1 MTTIT
6 MPSRRQT
13 ARQRCK
19 WAAACGELDAM
30 GMLID
35 QLATSA
41 GRLRDQGAPEDVLE
55 DLTITLNR
63 NAYPAYENN
72 SRTFASLEERG
83 LIQPDIE
90 GNWSLTDTG
99 HQTALK
105 LLKR

>member
-6 MPSRRQT
+6 MPSR
-13 ARQRCK
+13 ARRHANAAK

-55 DLTITLNR
+55 DVLEDLTITLAR
-63 NAYPAYENN
+63 LRETRKAVSSA
-72 SRTFASLEERG
+72 SRRLWARVEDM
-83 LIQPDIE
+83 P
-90 GNWSLTDTG
+90 
-99 HQTALK
+99 
-105 LLKR
+105 

>member
-41 GRLRDQGAPEDVLE
+41 GRLRDQGAPED
-55 DLTITLNR
+55 LTITLAR
-63 NAYPAYENN
+63 LRETRKAVSSA
-72 SRTFASLEERG
+72 SRRLWARVEDM
-83 LIQPDIE
+83 P
-90 GNWSLTDTG
+90 
-99 HQTALK
+99 
-105 LLKR
+105 

>member
-19 WAAACGELDAM
+19 WAAACGELVAM

-55 DLTITLNR
+55 DLTITLAR
-63 NAYPAYENN
+63 LRETRKAVSSA
-72 SRTFASLEERG
+72 SRRLWARVEDM
-83 LIQPDIE
+83 P
-90 GNWSLTDTG
+90 
-99 HQTALK
+99 
-105 LLKR
+105 

>member
-55 DLTITLNR
+55 DVLEDLTITLAR
-63 NAYPAYENN
+63 LRETRKAVSSA
-72 SRTFASLEERG
+72 SRRLWARVEDM
-83 LIQPDIE
+83 P
-90 GNWSLTDTG
+90 
-99 HQTALK
+99 
-105 LLKR
+105 

>member
-1 MTTIT
+1 MPTIT

-30 GMLID
+30 GMLIA

-55 DLTITLNR
+55 DLTITLAR
-63 NAYPAYENN
+63 LRETRKAVSSA
-72 SRTFASLEERG
+72 SRRLWARVEDM
-83 LIQPDIE
+83 P
-90 GNWSLTDTG
+90 
-99 HQTALK
+99 
-105 LLKR
+105 

>member
-41 GRLRDQGAPEDVLE
+41 A
-55 DLTITLNR
+55 
-63 NAYPAYENN
+63 
-72 SRTFASLEERG
+72 
-83 LIQPDIE
+83 E
-90 GNWSLTDTG
+90 GGELMVDEG
-99 HQTALK
+99 VEA
-105 LLKR
+105 

>member
-41 GRLRDQGAPEDVLE
+41 GCA
-55 DLTITLNR
+55 TK
-63 NAYPAYENN
+63 
-72 SRTFASLEERG
+72 
-83 LIQPDIE
+83 
-90 GNWSLTDTG
+90 
-99 HQTALK
+99 ALPK
-105 LLKR
+105 TCSKT

>member
-35 QLATSA
+35 QLATSGATSA

-55 DLTITLNR
+55 DLTITLAR
-63 NAYPAYENN
+63 LRETRKAVSSA
-72 SRTFASLEERG
+72 SRRLWARVEDM
-83 LIQPDIE
+83 P
-90 GNWSLTDTG
+90 
-99 HQTALK
+99 
-105 LLKR
+105 

>member
-35 QLATSA
+35 
-41 GRLRDQGAPEDVLE
+41 
-55 DLTITLNR
+55 
-63 NAYPAYENN
+63 
-72 SRTFASLEERG
+72 
-83 LIQPDIE
+83 
-90 GNWSLTDTG
+90 
-99 HQTALK
+99 
-105 LLKR
+105 